1 MKIRVDVEVSPEEVR
16 TLIGLPDVKGLQD
29 DAVQYVRDKMAQGV
43 EGFEASALLRQF
55 VPEAIQTANALQKM
69 LMRGW
74 GRFAGDEK
82 DEDEVKPEPAKKK
95 TTSRARAKPQTKPP
109 GKPE

>member
-43 EGFEASALLRQF
+43 EGFEPSALLRQF
-55 VPEAIQTANALQKM
+55 VPEAIQTANTLQKM

-82 DEDEVKPEPAKKK
+82 EDEAATVKPQPANKK
-95 TTSRARAKPQTKPP
+95 TTSRARAKPKSTD
-109 GKPE
+109 